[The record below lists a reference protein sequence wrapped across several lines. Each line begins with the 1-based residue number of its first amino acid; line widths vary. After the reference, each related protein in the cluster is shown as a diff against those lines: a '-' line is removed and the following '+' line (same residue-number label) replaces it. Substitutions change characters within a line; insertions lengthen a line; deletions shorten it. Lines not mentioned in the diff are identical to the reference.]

1 MSVKTK
7 HLGRLAG
14 GAFMF
19 SNRENEPMFVG
30 TFAISKDL
38 DPSTNLAGQTVKWW
52 GSLSEGTYKGGTPK
66 CDGTFDGLRACGWQG
81 ANLAT
86 VPEQIA
92 AGGLGRDVLL
102 TVEHYNGKMKVMW
115 VDVPRGA
122 AGGGDMTAQ
131 QLAELS
137 AKLADR
143 VANLKPKAERMAAK
157 RELPPDDEGPP
168 ADYFAPPGDDYGL

>member
-7 HLGRLAG
+7 HLGRLSG

-30 TFAISKDL
+30 TFAISKDI
-38 DPSTNLAGQTVKWW
+38 DPSTNLVGQSVKWW

-81 ANLAT
+81 TNIAT

-92 AGGLGRDVLL
+92 AGALMRDVLL

-122 AGGGDMTAQ
+122 AGGDMTSQ
-131 QLAELS
+131 QLAELA
-137 AKLADR
+137 AKLTDR
-143 VANLKPKAERMAAK
+143 VAALKPKSERLAAK
-157 RELPPDDEGPP
+157 RELPPDDDGPP